1 MEQQHTPQTCGNGG
15 FWRSP
20 AGLGLIAFLAIA
32 TLYLVTQ
39 HTTHVLG
46 FLPYGLLLLC
56 PIMHLLMHGGHGGH
70 AGHEDHSTHA
80 NHSESQ
86 TQRSEGEQR

>member
-1 MEQQHTPQTCGNGG
+1 MDHQHTPQAGGNGG

-20 AGLGLIAFLAIA
+20 TALALIAFLAIA
-32 TLYLVTQ
+32 TFFLVTE
-39 HTTHVLG
+39 HTAHFFG

-70 AGHEDHSTHA
+70 GGQEDHNAHTS
-80 NHSESQ
+80 HSENQ
-86 TQRSEGEQR
+86 AQRSEGEQR